1 MRKSIEVIMMAN
13 TKERPQQ
20 NDLEKDIKTY
30 NPTKSTVG
38 RIILLILIAGM
49 ILGIFV
55 SAIIEMI
62 NVLG

>member
-1 MRKSIEVIMMAN
+1 MAN
-13 TKERPQQ
+13 TKNKPKP
-20 NDLEKDIKTY
+20 NDNEKAIKTY
-30 NPTKSTVG
+30 NPTKSTTG

-62 NVLG
+62 KVLN